1 MQCKSYPRTHNVLLV
16 VYSVFF
22 LFPLIYSEAQVNIC
36 PHYLQSL
43 RKFFFFAS
51 CHTALG
57 FHWFSLL
64 HHKYV
69 STFLKVLFKSVSLK
83 FFAKICFPLPA
94 CVPILPFCQ
103 KISNFCLLLPCCY
116 FTLSILILP
125 KMNHETTA
133 MYYLRP
139 HLPSCLWGTN
149 ILMLAPCYVKG
160 WIKWKLC
167 PFGLPL
173 PWLSVLQTLA
183 LFYSPREN
191 RSHELSLASGLT
203 WWGLSLEDSGYEK
216 VIVAEASYFL
226 IAEVNSHVV

>member
-1 MQCKSYPRTHNVLLV
+1 M
-16 VYSVFF
+16 
-22 LFPLIYSEAQVNIC
+22 NIC
-36 PHYLQSL
+36 PHCLQSL
-43 RKFFFFAS
+43 RKLFFCFVPF
-51 CHTALG
+51 CFG
-57 FHWFSLL
+57 FPLIQPSPSQIC
-64 HHKYV
+64 V
-69 STFLKVLFKSVSLK
+69 TFLKVLFKAVSLK
-83 FFAKICFPLPA
+83 FFAKICFPVPA
-94 CVPILPFCQ
+94 RVPILPFCQ

-139 HLPSCLWGTN
+139 HLPSCLWGIN

-173 PWLSVLQTLA
+173 LWLSVLQTLA

-203 WWGLSLEDSGYEK
+203 W
-216 VIVAEASYFL
+216 
-226 IAEVNSHVV
+226 